1 MRKTIV
7 FDLDDTLYKEIDYV
21 FSGFSIVA
29 DFISKNIDEEKSSI
43 LTKLKSWYQKN
54 QNPFENLISQYGLEY
69 SLSEILDVYR
79 NHVPDIV
86 VDEETLKTLD
96 KIRRNNVSIGLITD
110 GRSVQQRNKI
120 KSLGLEKFIDRKI
133 ISEEFGSE
141 KPAIANYT
149 YFMDENDLKNTIY
162 FYVGDNIEKD
172 FISPNKLGW
181 TTICLKDNGQNIHKQ
196 NFKVEEE
203 YLPKHIVTNILEIIP
218 IINEK

>member
-29 DFISKNIDEEKSSI
+29 DFISKNIDEEKTSI
-43 LTKLKSWYQKN
+43 LTELKSWYQKN

-79 NHVPDIV
+79 NHEPDIV
-86 VDEETLKTLD
+86 VDEETLKTLY
-96 KIRRNNVSIGLITD
+96 KIKSNKDSIGLITD
-110 GRSVQQRNKI
+110 GRSIQQRNKI
-120 KSLGLEKFIDRKI
+120 KSLGLDSFFNDII

-141 KPAIANYT
+141 KPAIANYS
-149 YFMDENDLKNTIY
+149 YFMEENDLENTKFI
-162 FYVGDNIEKD
+162 YVGDNIEKD

-196 NFKVEEE
+196 NFKLEDE
-203 YLPKHIVTNILEIIP
+203 YLPKHIVTNIQDIIP
-218 IINEK
+218 IIFNE